1 MGKEVIAK
9 AISSNWYPKC
19 GLFCCNKKNLSH
31 IFINTTI
38 LLQFD
43 QTCMNQNEIEKIW
56 LKYHPKIYG
65 YYFKRLNH
73 REDVEDLTATCL
85 TIFVEKMISSDQKID
100 KPEAFLWKII
110 YNQFN
115 EFIRQKYRLPKI
127 NQLDDSCDTINIDL
141 IESEISQHYQAK
153 MQEIWQSAK
162 RSCSKQELELL
173 EEVYLK
179 GSRSSDLAKKWN
191 LKPDNVRQRLKRAV
205 DKLKKLKISLWN

>member
-141 IESEISQHYQAK
+141 IEF
-153 MQEIWQSAK
+153 
-162 RSCSKQELELL
+162 L